1 MNIYAFHAIFFPN
14 LALMTQRLLTVQEA
28 ARQLRLN
35 PRSVYLLAQR
45 GAIPATRVTGKWL
58 FPEHLLDEWLE
69 SSARRVDRPAAP
81 AGRGAGAPAALFAA
95 GSDDPA
101 LELLLDAFNAGKEG
115 PGAPLLFTATVGS
128 TAGLRTL
135 GEGRADLA
143 WAHLVDPD
151 SGEYNVPHATRYLA
165 GRPAALVNL
174 FHRDL
179 GLAVWTGNPR
189 KLAGV
194 GDLGRRGLR
203 FVNRQPGSGTRH
215 FVDTALARAGVAPAA
230 VTGYRD
236 EVSTHWAVGLRV
248 LRGEADVGVATRA
261 VAHALSLGFVPLTRE
276 RFDMII
282 PKDVFFRPP
291 VQALVEAVR
300 SDRFRRRLEAL
311 GGYDAA
317 EAGRVLA
324 EIP

>member
-1 MNIYAFHAIFFPN
+1 MQYGVVAH
-14 LALMTQRLLTVQEA
+14 RLLTVQEA
-28 ARQLRLN
+28 ARYLRLN
-35 PRSVYLLAQR
+35 ARSVYLLAQR

-69 SSARRVDRPAAP
+69 AGARRGSRPARP
-81 AGRGAGAPAALFAA
+81 GQTEALFAA

-101 LELLLDAFNAGKEG
+101 IEWLLDALAGG
-115 PGAPLLFTATVGS
+115 PLLFTATVGS
-128 TAGLRTL
+128 EAGLRAL

-151 SGEYNVPHATRYLA
+151 SSEYNLPHVPRYLA
-165 GRPAALVNL
+165 GRPAVLVNF

-179 GLAVWTGNPR
+179 GLLVWTGNPR

-194 GDLGRRGLR
+194 ADLGRRGVR

-215 FVDTALARAGVAPAA
+215 FVDAALTRAGVAPTA
-230 VTGYRD
+230 VTGYRT

-248 LRGEADVGVATRA
+248 LRGEADAGVASRA
-261 VAHALSLGFVPLTRE
+261 VALALSLGFVTLTRE
-276 RFDMII
+276 RFDMVI
-282 PKDVFFRPP
+282 PKDGFFRPP

-300 SDRFRRRLEAL
+300 SDRFRRRLEGL
-311 GGYDAA
+311 GGYDTGQ
-317 EAGRVLA
+317 AGRLLA
-324 EIP
+324 EVG

>member
-1 MNIYAFHAIFFPN
+1 VQYRVVA
-14 LALMTQRLLTVQEA
+14 QRLLTVQEA
-28 ARQLRLN
+28 ARYLRLN
-35 PRSVYLLAQR
+35 ARSVYLLAQR

-69 SSARRVDRPAAP
+69 AGARSRARAAP
-81 AGRGAGAPAALFAA
+81 RKAPPAALFAA

-101 LELLLDAFNAGKEG
+101 IEWLLDAL
-115 PGAPLLFTATVGS
+115 PGGPLLFTATVGS
-128 TAGLRTL
+128 EAGLRAL

-151 SGEYNVPHATRYLA
+151 SGEYNLPHVPRYLA
-165 GRPAALVNL
+165 GRPAVLVNF

-179 GLAVWTGNPR
+179 GLVVWTGNPR
-189 KLAGV
+189 KLGGV
-194 GDLGRRGLR
+194 ADLARHGLR

-215 FVDTALARAGVAPAA
+215 FVDAALARAGVAPSG

-248 LRGEADVGVATRA
+248 LRGEADAGVASRA

-276 RFDMII
+276 RFDMVI
-282 PKDVFFRPP
+282 PKDGFFRPP

-300 SDRFRRRLEAL
+300 SDRFRRRLDGF
-311 GGYDAA
+311 GGYDTAQ
-317 EAGRVLA
+317 AGRVLA
-324 EIP
+324 EVP

>member
-1 MNIYAFHAIFFPN
+1 MAC
-14 LALMTQRLLTVQEA
+14 RLLTVQEA
-28 ARQLRLN
+28 ARYLRLN

-69 SSARRVDRPAAP
+69 AGARR
-81 AGRGAGAPAALFAA
+81 GAPSPPRQAEALFAA

-101 LELLLDAFNAGKEG
+101 IEWLLDALAGG
-115 PGAPLLFTATVGS
+115 PLLFTATVGS
-128 TAGLRTL
+128 EAGLRAL

-151 SGEYNVPHATRYLA
+151 SGEYNVPHVPRYLA
-165 GRPAALVNL
+165 GRPAVLVNF

-179 GLAVWTGNPR
+179 GLLVWTGNPR

-194 GDLGRRGLR
+194 ADLARRGLR

-215 FVDTALARAGVAPAA
+215 FVDAALARVGVAPAG

-248 LRGEADVGVATRA
+248 LRGEADAGVASRA
-261 VAHALSLGFVPLTRE
+261 VAQALSLGFVPLTRE
-276 RFDMII
+276 RFDIVI
-282 PKDVFFRPP
+282 PKDGFFRPP

-300 SDRFRRRLEAL
+300 SDRFRRRLEGL
-311 GGYDAA
+311 GGYDTAQ
-317 EAGRVLA
+317 AGRVPT
-324 EIP
+324 EVG